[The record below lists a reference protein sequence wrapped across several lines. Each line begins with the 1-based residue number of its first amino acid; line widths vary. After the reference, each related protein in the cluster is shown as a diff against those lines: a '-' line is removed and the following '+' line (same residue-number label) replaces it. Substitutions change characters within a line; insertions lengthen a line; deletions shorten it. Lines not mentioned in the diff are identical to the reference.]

1 MPTKELTRV
10 VWLLY
15 SNGVLLERRATSL
28 DIRKGLFACSKEQ
41 QILEFLK
48 TRHPQ
53 CEWNQDMNVNGTTE
67 FLGRIN
73 GELRIR
79 AWAE

>member
-10 VWLLY
+10 VWLIY
-15 SNGVLLERRATSL
+15 SNGVLLDRRATSL
-28 DIRKGLFACSKEQ
+28 EIKKGLFACSKER
-41 QILEFLK
+41 QILEFCK
-48 TRHPQ
+48 ARYFQ
-53 CEWNQDMNVNGTTE
+53 YEWDQDMSVNGTTE